1 MKLILYLLR
10 WQASSIVLAPVIAIV
25 AALFTPNV
33 DWNTVA
39 WFGTLTSWVGAI
51 TANLLGGLLFYGVD
65 KFIFTSSAVE
75 VWNFKDYGI
84 CDQCGEEESLWRL
97 VRAQNYNKSNSVPVF
112 LCMKCSKK
120 KTDELR
126 ARGIKIQGKSQ

>member
-1 MKLILYLLR
+1 MGRWQISNLIL
-10 WQASSIVLAPVIAIV
+10 SPAIS
-25 AALFTPNV
+25 LFNGTAIWGTP
-33 DWNTVA
+33 
-39 WFGTLTSWVGAI
+39 TSWLSASVANLVGGAI
-51 TANLLGGLLFYGVD
+51 FFWVD
-65 KFIFTSSAVE
+65 RFIFTSGAVE

-97 VRAQNYNKSNSVPVF
+97 VRAQNYNKTNSVPVF

-126 ARGIKIQGKSQ
+126 KRGIKIRGKSK